1 MVNKMRILIAEDN
14 DSKFARI
21 KNCLEDE
28 FKDLEITRFTYAKG
42 IIIELKTLDDL
53 NQNEYEFL
61 IQDMQMPLNRNG
73 SIDTKAGMYVFRQ
86 LERRQIKI
94 KTICC
99 SSEEVSFLNPYSYL
113 NCPEFV
119 LFSYTSCNWREDLIN
134 KMKNYRGNQK

>member
-1 MVNKMRILIAEDN
+1 MKILIAEDN

-53 NQNEYEFL
+53 NQNDYEFL
-61 IQDMQMPLNRNG
+61 IQDMQMPINRNG
-73 SIDTKAGMYVFRQ
+73 SIVVQAGMYVFNQ
-86 LERRQIKI
+86 LEYRKIKI

-99 SSEEVSFLNPYSYL
+99 SSEPQEIPDNV
-113 NCPEFV
+113 EFV
-119 LFSYTSCNWREDLIN
+119 LFSYTSCGWRKDLIN
-134 KMKNYRGNQK
+134 KMKNHKGNLNELC

>member
-1 MVNKMRILIAEDN
+1 MKILIAEDN

-28 FKDLEITRFTYAKG
+28 FEDIEITRFTYAKG

-53 NQNEYEFL
+53 NQNDYEFL

-73 SIDTKAGMYVFRQ
+73 SIDTKAGMYVFNQ
-86 LERRQIKI
+86 LEYRKIKI

-99 SSEEVSFLNPYSYL
+99 SSEEVSFLNEYSRL
-113 NCPEFV
+113 NYPEFV
-119 LFSYTSCNWREDLIN
+119 LFSYSSCGWRKELIN
-134 KMKNYRGNQK
+134 KIKNPKGN